1 MFAMTVTPKLSGLA
15 ALAALA
21 LGALAVAP
29 SVEASTARDAGS
41 PTAMDVPVD
50 RQDYT
55 TAYTTHNPQ
64 DGSVVDPYDGD
75 PSSIHV
81 AISGGKDFA
90 HSYVHLA
97 LDYLPEGAV
106 ATNATLT
113 MHLTQQ
119 ADASNTGDYQIYN
132 VNTSAAIIEACALT
146 TELPAKFDDQN
157 PPAYDCAH
165 GSAVGSPNKAG
176 DTWTFSLKNLVA
188 YWALHGNTG
197 AALIGIGSGDESQT
211 WQVAFYRSRS
221 LASVAFSAPAP
232 PSSTT
237 PGATSSGSFPTTT
250 GGSSS
255 VVPSGSGAGTGPAPL
270 PAPSQVV
277 APPAVANPSVAPA
290 PATAGQTN
298 AAPAS
303 SDSGST
309 PVWPWVLLGCLAIA
323 AGAVAAAHWPQIVAA
338 MPKGVAM
345 YRTHPRAYTV
355 ASAAMVWGLTFTGY
369 SVVTQPAHHGQ
380 TLAGN
385 QQNAPTGSA
394 PGTNGAPAPSVG
406 GTTAPGAVTAGPGG
420 AGPAAGATGPL
431 PHTGNPSVAAAQTE
445 FTGPGTYK
453 VINGVRVF
461 FPSNGSAPV
470 AQLYSGA
477 DDVVGITSKQ
487 IELCAHAALTYG
499 SAFNISASDLDVYW
513 DWVRDHGGI
522 YGRTVH
528 TDYENDNYDPGTAVK
543 AAQTCKDLNT
553 FFLLGGIGFD
563 QIPAVRQW
571 AEQNHVLYYHHIA
584 TIEGSAGL
592 RYSFSPLPTVE
603 QMGTMFGQLAVQR
616 FRGQKIGV
624 LYRQSTNWSPGS
636 DAFIRVVQAAGM
648 TVVTHGVG
656 LNQGNYT
663 QELADFNTSG
673 VKVVFAWENAL
684 ATTEMIKQAEGQDYH
699 PSWLVFPFNLEVN
712 TLGSNAM
719 DQPILGVAAWDAY
732 DPGYYGGGFAPYAA
746 DIKEFEAEYKQYDPN
761 ADLSGDG
768 GDLLFLNWEAQR
780 QVGDMLR
787 LCGAGC
793 TRNKIA
799 GILLAG
805 YNRTVPPNCNID
817 FGKTTDH
824 HHGGF
829 LANVLEVQKDPNGRA
844 NFIPTARCVSS
855 IGG

>member
-1 MFAMTVTPKLSGLA
+1 MRVTPRLFGLTALSGVALCGL
-15 ALAALA
+15 ALAP
-21 LGALAVAP
+21 AVNASTVRDAAAGAP
-29 SVEASTARDAGS
+29 SVM
-41 PTAMDVPVD
+41 PVPVD
-50 RQDYT
+50 RQDYV
-55 TAYTTHNPQ
+55 TAVTTHNPQ

-81 AISGGKDFA
+81 AISSGKDFA

-97 LDYLPEGAV
+97 MDYLPEGAV

-132 VNTSAAIIEACALT
+132 VNTGAAIIEACALT
-146 TELPAKFDDQN
+146 TELPAKFDDSN

-176 DTWTFSLKNLVA
+176 DTWTFPLKNLVS
-188 YWALHGNTG
+188 YWATHGNTG
-197 AALIGIGSGDESQT
+197 AVLLGIGSGDQSQT

-221 LASVAFSAPAP
+221 AASVTFTQP
-232 PSSTT
+232 PLT
-237 PGATSSGSFPTTT
+237 PTTNPGT
-250 GGSSS
+250 TVTGPVPGSNSGGTAPGVVLNSGGS
-255 VVPSGSGAGTGPAPL
+255 VPSVSGQVGAP
-270 PAPSQVV
+270 
-277 APPAVANPSVAPA
+277 PPAVSPSVAPS
-290 PATAGQTN
+290 TAQSPQQSTS
-298 AAPAS
+298 AARVS
-303 SDSGST
+303 RGSSGST
-309 PVWPWVLLGCLAIA
+309 PVWPWVLLGCVLLA
-323 AGAVAAAHWPQIVAA
+323 GGSVAAAHWPQIAAA
-338 MPKGVAM
+338 MPRGVAI
-345 YRTHPRAYTV
+345 YRLHPRAYTL
-355 ASAAMVWGLTFTGY
+355 ASAAMVWGLVFSGY
-369 SVVTQPAHHGQ
+369 SVVTQPAHNNQ
-380 TLAGN
+380 NLAGD
-385 QQNAPTGSA
+385 QQPANNGGAAPA
-394 PGTNGAPAPSVG
+394 ANGAATPVPG
-406 GTTAPGAVTAGPGG
+406 GTTAPGVVPGAVPGQSQTGPGG
-420 AGPAAGATGPL
+420 AL
-431 PHTGNPSVAAAQTE
+431 PHTAGNPSVDAARTE
-445 FTGPGTYK
+445 FAGPGTYK
-453 VINGVRVF
+453 FINGVKVF
-461 FPSNGSAPV
+461 FPANGGPPV

-477 DDVVGITSKQ
+477 DDVIGITSKQ

-499 SAFNISASDLDVYW
+499 SAFNISAADLDVYW

-528 TDYENDNYDPGTAVK
+528 TDYENDNYDPGAAVK

-584 TIEGSAGL
+584 TIEGSQGL

-603 QMGTMFGQLAVQR
+603 QMGTMFGELAVQR
-616 FRGQKIGV
+616 FRGQKVGV

-636 DAFIRVVQAAGM
+636 DAFIRVVKAAGM

-656 LNQGNYT
+656 LNQANYT

-732 DPGYYGGGFAPYAA
+732 DPGYYGGGFTPYAA
-746 DIKEFEAEYKQYDPN
+746 DIKEFEAEYATYDRN
-761 ADLSGDG
+761 ANLSGDG

-780 QVGDMLR
+780 QVADMLR

-817 FGKTTDH
+817 FAKTSDH

-844 NFIPTARCVSS
+844 NFVPTARCISS
-855 IGG
+855 IGS

>member
-1 MFAMTVTPKLSGLA
+1 MFAMTVKPKLFAFAALTGLA
-15 ALAALA
+15 LCALAA
-21 LGALAVAP
+21 AP
-29 SVEASTARDAGS
+29 EVSASTVRDAGS
-41 PTAMDVPVD
+41 ATVLAVPVD
-50 RQDYT
+50 RQDYV
-55 TAYTTHNPQ
+55 TAFTTHNPQ

-75 PSSIHV
+75 PSSVHV
-81 AISGGKDFA
+81 AINGGKDFA

-132 VNTSAAIIEACALT
+132 VNNAAAIIEACALT
-146 TELPAKFDDQN
+146 TELPAQFDDQH

-165 GSAVGSPNKAG
+165 GSAVGSQNKNG
-176 DTWTFSLKNLVA
+176 DTWTFPLKNLVD
-188 YWALHGNTG
+188 YWKLHGNTG
-197 AALIGIGSGDESQT
+197 AALVGIGSGDETQT

-221 LASVAFSAPAP
+221 SASVAFTAPPVVTSGGGVTNPGTTFNPPPANTGGGVPPAVTTGSVPAP
-232 PSSTT
+232 P
-237 PGATSSGSFPTTT
+237 
-250 GGSSS
+250 
-255 VVPSGSGAGTGPAPL
+255 
-270 PAPSQVV
+270 QVV
-277 APPAVANPSVAPA
+277 APPAVSSPTVAPA
-290 PATAGQTN
+290 PATST
-298 AAPAS
+298 AAIPLARQ
-303 SDSGST
+303 SGSSM
-309 PVWPWVLLGCLAIA
+309 PVWPWVLLGCLMLA
-323 AGAVAAAHWPQIVAA
+323 AGSMAAAHWPQLVAA
-338 MPKGVAM
+338 MPKGVAVF
-345 YRTHPRAYTV
+345 RLHPRAYTV
-355 ASAAMVWGLTFTGY
+355 ASAAMAWGLVFTGY
-369 SVVTQPAHHGQ
+369 SVVTQPAHNGQ

-385 QQNAPTGSA
+385 QQ
-394 PGTNGAPAPSVG
+394 PS
-406 GTTAPGAVTAGPGG
+406 GPGG
-420 AGPAAGATGPL
+420 SSGSNGAAAVPTAGNTAAPGVSTTLAPGSTATTGPSGQL
-431 PHTGNPSVAAAQTE
+431 PHTGNPSLDAVRTE
-445 FTGPGTYK
+445 FSGPGTYK

-461 FPSNGSAPV
+461 FPSNGGPPV
-470 AQLYSGA
+470 AQLYQGA
-477 DDVVGITSKQ
+477 DDVIGITSKQ

-499 SAFNISASDLDVYW
+499 SAFNINASDLDVYW

-522 YGRTVH
+522 FGRTVH

-543 AAQTCKDLNT
+543 AAQTCKDLGT

-584 TIEGSAGL
+584 TIEGSQGL

-603 QMGTMFGQLAVQR
+603 QMGTMFGELAVQR
-616 FRGQKIGV
+616 YRGQKIGV

-636 DAFIRVVQAAGM
+636 DAFIRVVKAAGM

-656 LNQGNYT
+656 LNQANYT

-699 PSWLVFPFNLEVN
+699 PAWLVFPFNLEVN

-732 DPGYYGGGFAPYAA
+732 DPGYYGGGFTPYAA
-746 DIKEFEAEYKQYDPN
+746 DIREFEAEYAKYDSSAN
-761 ADLSGDG
+761 LSGDG

-780 QVGDMLR
+780 QVADMLR

-817 FGKTTDH
+817 FARTSDH

-844 NFIPTARCVSS
+844 NFVPTARCISS